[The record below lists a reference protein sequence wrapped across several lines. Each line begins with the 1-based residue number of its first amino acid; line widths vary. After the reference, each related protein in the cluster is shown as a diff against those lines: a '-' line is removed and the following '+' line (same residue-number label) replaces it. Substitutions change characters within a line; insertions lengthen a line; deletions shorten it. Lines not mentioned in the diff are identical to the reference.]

1 MPRDPDIERLQV
13 FTRVYTGRTTGVR
26 CEERSSCQN
35 TEIEPLQRCSHD
47 AITFSGKERAAWN
60 SLLRNSIE

>member
-47 AITFSGKERAAWN
+47 AITFSGKERAAWR
-60 SLLRNSIE
+60 SGPSRP